1 MFFNLSRDSLENF
14 PYHYILPN
22 GLVLNTDDGWEVYT
36 VDNHTVIVKGYIN
49 QSSLSEIINDL
60 ITHDVP
66 VYKGNF
72 CAIVADSEY
81 VKILHD
87 TNRGFPLWK
96 SDVSITNLAPL
107 EEQIW
112 ADQILTIHSDMKVKK
127 SYFKTYVKNTD
138 NLTDEKIID
147 KLHSTICDTYEQFL
161 SHNTKP
167 LKIFISGGIDTTTA
181 WAYLDYFTKNYE
193 IVDYE
198 YIKFTTFWMRNKNAI
213 KRHWAYNQVH
223 LWDKDCVLVSGGNGD
238 EYFLRGPS
246 TLALALK
253 KYDLEFQDI
262 LEPTDYHYR
271 HFNKYLPDLYDSI
284 NEDYPTIKDIQDH
297 ILNINI
303 NDHQHWHLDRTLMF
317 TPFKDISLL
326 STVLCCSKDLLLAQ
340 AKNACI
346 NRELI
351 GKLDKSKLDGISSQ
365 KNFNQ
370 FENISSKILQNNY

>member
-1 MFFNLSRDSLENF
+1 MFFNLSTRRLHNF
-14 PYHYILPN
+14 PYYYTLPN
-22 GLVLNTDDGWEVYT
+22 GLVLNTDDGWESYT
-36 VDNHTVIVKGYIN
+36 TDSHTVIIKGYAN
-49 QSSLSEIINDL
+49 QYSLSDIVNNL
-60 ITHDVP
+60 IVQDVP
-66 VYKGNF
+66 IYKGNF
-72 CAIVADSEY
+72 CAFVADNQH

-127 SYFKTYVKNTD
+127 SYFKTHDKNTD

-193 IVDYE
+193 IIDYE
-198 YIKFTTFWMRNKNAI
+198 YIKFTPFWTKNRTALKNFWGYKQI
-213 KRHWAYNQVH
+213 H
-223 LWDKDCVLVSGGNGD
+223 LWDEDCVLITGSNGD
-238 EYFLRGPS
+238 ENMLRGPL

-253 KYDLEFQDI
+253 KLGITFDDI
-262 LEPTDYHYR
+262 LRTGDYHYY
-271 HFNKYLPDLYDSI
+271 YLMIKNYKEVMEDLDSI
-284 NEDYPTIKDIQDH
+284 YPKINDIENY
-297 ILNINI
+297 ILNRNV
-303 NDHQHWHLDRTLMF
+303 NDHQHWHIDKTITF
-317 TPFKDISLL
+317 TPFKNI
-326 STVLCCSKDLLLAQ
+326 DLLALILTGSNKLLTNQ
-340 AKNACI
+340 ARHGSI

-351 GKLDKSKLDGISSQ
+351 TKLDPTKLDKVSLN
-365 KNFNQ
+365 KNKNPL
-370 FENISSKILQNNY
+370 EAL

>member
-1 MFFNLSRDSLENF
+1 MFFSLSTSRLDNF
-14 PYHYILPN
+14 PYHYNLPN
-22 GLVLNTDDGWEVYT
+22 GLILNTDDGWESYT
-36 VDNHTVIVKGYIN
+36 TDSHTVVIKGYIN
-49 QSSLSEIINDL
+49 KCSLSDIIDDL
-60 ITHDVP
+60 IVQDIPT
-66 VYKGNF
+66 YKGNF
-72 CAIVADSEY
+72 CAFVADSEH

-87 TNRGFPLWK
+87 TNRGFPIWK
-96 SDVSITNLAPL
+96 NDVNITNLVTL
-107 EEQIW
+107 VEQIW
-112 ADQILTIHSDMKVKK
+112 ADQILTVHSNMTVER
-127 SYFKTYVKNTD
+127 SYFTPYVKNTD

-147 KLHSTICDTYEQFL
+147 NLHNTICDTYEQFL
-161 SHNTKP
+161 SHNTKK
-167 LKIFISGGIDTTTA
+167 LKIFVSGGIDTTTS

-198 YIKFTTFWMRNKNAI
+198 YIKFTPFWMRNKNAI
-213 KRHWAYNQVH
+213 KCHWAYAQVH

-284 NEDYPTIKDIQDH
+284 NKDYPTIKDIQDH

-326 STVLCCSKDLLLAQ
+326 STILCCSKDLLVSQ

-365 KNFNQ
+365 KNYNQ
-370 FENISSKILQNNY
+370 FENINSKILQKSY

>member
-1 MFFNLSRDSLENF
+1 MFFSLSTSRLDNF
-14 PYHYILPN
+14 PYHYTLPN
-22 GLVLNTDDGWEVYT
+22 GLVLNTDDGWELYT
-36 VDNHTVIVKGYIN
+36 TASHTVVIKGYTN
-49 QSSLSEIINDL
+49 QYNLSDIIDNL
-60 ITHDVP
+60 IVQDIPT
-66 VYKGNF
+66 YKGNF
-72 CAIVADSEY
+72 CAFVADNEH

-107 EEQIW
+107 VEQIS
-112 ADQILTIHSDMKVKK
+112 ADCILTIHSSMKVKR
-127 SYFKTYVKNTD
+127 SYFSPYVKNTD

-147 KLHSTICDTYEQFL
+147 KLHNTICESYEQFL
-161 SHNTKP
+161 SHNTKQ
-167 LKIFISGGIDTTTA
+167 LKVFVTGGIDTTTA
-181 WAYLDYFTKNYE
+181 WSYLDYFTKNYE

-198 YIKFTTFWMRNKNAI
+198 YIKFTPFWMRNRNAI
-213 KRHWAYNQVH
+213 KDHWAYEQVH
-223 LWDKDCVLVSGGNGD
+223 LWDEDCVLVSGGCGD

-246 TLALALK
+246 TLAIALK
-253 KYDLEFQDI
+253 KYDLELQDI

-284 NEDYPTIKDIQDH
+284 NKVYPTIKDIQDH
-297 ILNINI
+297 ILNINV